1 MKSQLDKNLGA
12 STIVPL
18 LPNEEFSSQFMV
30 LIKDLNEAKESSRI
44 NNSARAMAH
53 SDDFGMASRNYWQST
68 WELGELSQVSL
79 RLLQMLAQ
87 FHFQ

>member
-44 NNSARAMAH
+44 NN
-53 SDDFGMASRNYWQST
+53 NIYK
-68 WELGELSQVSL
+68 
-79 RLLQMLAQ
+79 
-87 FHFQ
+87 